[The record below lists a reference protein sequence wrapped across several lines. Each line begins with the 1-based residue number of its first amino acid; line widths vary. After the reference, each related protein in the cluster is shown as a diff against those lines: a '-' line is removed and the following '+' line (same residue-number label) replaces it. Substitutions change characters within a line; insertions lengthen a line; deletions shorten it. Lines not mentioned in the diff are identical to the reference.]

1 MNIIINDMI
10 NLRKSILG
18 LAALIVAFGLV
29 FTASAFT
36 KKVALVKYQ
45 YTENTM
51 DNLFDDTKWDDVTV
65 AAPASCGDP
74 GDLPCIIEFDSEVYA
89 DIEDFLESNNDLT
102 SLRPNSTEISS
113 KEILTP

>member
-1 MNIIINDMI
+1 MKLFKKITGAVVAI
-10 NLRKSILG
+10 
-18 LAALIVAFGLV
+18 ALVLTTI
-29 FTASAFT
+29 FTVSAFT
-36 KKVALVKYQ
+36 KKVTLVKYQ

-51 DNLFDDTKWDDVTV
+51 DNLFDHTKWDDVTV

-89 DIEDFLESNNDLT
+89 DIEDFLNSNPDLT
-102 SLRPNSTEISS
+102 SLRQNSTEISS